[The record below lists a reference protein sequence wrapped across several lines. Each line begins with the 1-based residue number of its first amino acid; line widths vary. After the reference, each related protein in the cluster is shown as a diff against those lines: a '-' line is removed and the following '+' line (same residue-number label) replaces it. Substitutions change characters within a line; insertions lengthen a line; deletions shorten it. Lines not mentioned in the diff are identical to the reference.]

1 LTPTEQLVYNAGM
14 ITVKDAKNTHE
25 LEGRLEAIVLMVVA
39 NAGEIVRSQNAQIVF
54 DCAGGKVSASIR
66 KQLEPSRPEA

>member
-1 LTPTEQLVYNAGM
+1 M
-14 ITVKDAKNTHE
+14 MTVKDAQKNEHE
-25 LEGRLEAIVLMVVA
+25 LSGRLESIVAMVIA